1 MLARKWLIPIL
12 IVVVVIVLSSHGL
25 KGGPEISVNDMVSLM
40 KGDPR
45 PMIVDLRSNVEY
57 KLGAIPGAVSVP
69 QADFKARLDSLKLS
83 KADALVLY
91 GAGDAEARTITRL
104 LYESGYQGALSLK
117 GGYDAW
123 LAAGQQVTQGTQVT
137 P

>member
-12 IVVVVIVLSSHGL
+12 IVVVVIVFSSHGL
-25 KGGPEISVNDMVSLM
+25 KGGPEISVKDMVSLM

-45 PMIVDLRSNVEY
+45 PVIVDLRSSVEY
-57 KLGAIPGAVSVP
+57 KLGAIPGALSVP
-69 QADFKARLDSLKLS
+69 QADFKTKLDSLKLP
-83 KADALVLY
+83 KTDAVVLY
-91 GAGDAEARTITRL
+91 GAGDTEARTITRH
-104 LYESGYQGALSLK
+104 LYESGYQGALTLK

-123 LAAGQQVTQGTQVT
+123 LTAGQQVTKTS